1 VTAESLYARA
11 LARLTG
17 RRKAEARPVA
27 SPPADVRITPYPA
40 TDPRYMCV
48 KSVVD
53 EETFICPR
61 PLPQDLLRNCVVLAD
76 RFELLRKLPGGGVVA
91 EVGTDY
97 GDFAKKIV
105 EESRPRHLHIFD
117 LSFRRFDRGYFSQLI
132 ESNVVILHE
141 GDSSTKLAE
150 FPDLMFD
157 WIYIDGDHS
166 FEGVKKDIDQ
176 AITKIKQDGF
186 VVFND
191 YTIHS
196 PLERM
201 QYGVMRAVNDLC
213 LDHGFEVAYLAL
225 STLGYHDVALRRR

>member
-1 VTAESLYARA
+1 VATKNLYARA

-17 RRKAEARPVA
+17 RKKTDARPTA
-27 SPPADVRITPYPA
+27 PPPADVRLIPYPA
-40 TDPRYMCV
+40 ADSRYLCI
-48 KSVVD
+48 KSVD
-53 EETFICPR
+53 DKETFICPR

-76 RFELLRKLPGGGVVA
+76 RFELLRRLPGGGVVA

-97 GDFAKKIV
+97 GDFAKKII
-105 EESRPRHLHIFD
+105 EEARPRHLHIFD
-117 LSFRRFDRGYFSQLI
+117 LSFRRFDHAYFSKFVD
-132 ESNVVILHE
+132 SNVVILHE

-176 AITKIKQDGF
+176 AITKIKRDGF

-196 PLERM
+196 PLEGM

-225 STLGYHDVALRRR
+225 SVLGYHDVALRQR